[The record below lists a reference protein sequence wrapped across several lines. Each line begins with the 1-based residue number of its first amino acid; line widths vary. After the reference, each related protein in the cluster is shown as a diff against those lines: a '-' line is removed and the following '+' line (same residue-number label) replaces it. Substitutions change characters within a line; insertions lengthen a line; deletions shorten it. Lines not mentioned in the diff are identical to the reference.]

1 MSKYTSTTVHEG
13 TMRCH
18 TTFTQGQAE
27 FTTDVGAALGGRGE
41 KPSPAQMLAATV
53 ASCMAS
59 MMAFMGARR
68 SINTEGIRIEAGYE
82 EGKTGITAL
91 LFHIT
96 VPQAVSAADR
106 AVLEAAVKGCPVG
119 AALAPAVEKK
129 ISWTWTD

>member
-18 TTFTQGQAE
+18 TKFTQGQAE

-41 KPSPAQMLAATV
+41 QPSPAQMLAATV
-53 ASCMAS
+53 ASCMVS

-119 AALAPAVEKK
+119 AALAPTVEKK